1 MYQTKR
7 RARESP
13 AFTYHQYCSDLEL
26 INLCFADDL
35 FIFDHGD
42 PESAT
47 VIMEAL
53 DEFKN
58 ASGLVPSL
66 PKSTAY
72 FCNVLNYTKHAI
84 LHILPFEEGRLPM
97 KYLGVPLVS
106 SRLIYR
112 DCKELIEKV
121 QHRIRDWK
129 NKSLSAARM
138 LQLVKSVIG
147 SMHVYWASV
156 FILPSRVLLDFEQL
170 MRNFLW
176 AQGESQKGKSK
187 VAWEV
192 VCLPMKEGGLGVRRL
207 ELFNKALMVTHI
219 WNLLSRKESLWVKW
233 VHAYKLRG
241 RNFFEVPFR
250 GNMTWGWRKI
260 LQLRPL
266 IRDHIWFRIG
276 DGATCSLWFDK
287 WCSSSPLA
295 SVVTSRDIHR
305 AGLDMSSKV
314 KDVIYNGGWAWPIE
328 LSSKYPL
335 LSTIVVPTVSTS
347 LDTLE
352 WHSDGG
358 VSMPFSVATVWNCL
372 RPRDAVVPWY
382 NVVWFNYCIPR
393 HAFHMWLVVK
403 RRLKTHDMLRQWDI
417 HGSLLSFQCPLCD
430 GQPDS
435 HEHLF
440 FECTFAM
447 QVWDSMKV
455 MAGLSN
461 VMGSIT
467 VIVDTLIP
475 MSKHRSAR
483 SVIAK
488 LVVAACCYYI
498 WQERNFRLFKNKK
511 RSP

>member
-1 MYQTKR
+1 MGRSTWPR
-7 RARESP
+7 RYGYIRNHIKTIKNDQARTQES
-13 AFTYHQYCSDLEL
+13 
-26 INLCFADDL
+26 
-35 FIFDHGD
+35 
-42 PESAT
+42 
-47 VIMEAL
+47 EAYKKKP
-53 DEFKN
+53 KN
-58 ASGLVPSL
+58 QSRSQKSQAS
-66 PKSTAY
+66 
-72 FCNVLNYTKHAI
+72 
-84 LHILPFEEGRLPM
+84 ILPFEEGRLHV

-129 NKSLSAARM
+129 NKSLSAAGM

-156 FILPSRVLLDFEQL
+156 FILPSHVLLDFEQL

-192 VCLPMKEGGLGVRRL
+192 VCLPMKEGGLGVKRL
-207 ELFNKALMVTHI
+207 KLFNIALM
-219 WNLLSRKESLWVKW
+219 
-233 VHAYKLRG
+233 
-241 RNFFEVPFR
+241 VPFR
-250 GNMTWGWRKI
+250 GNMTWGWKKI

-314 KDVIYNGGWAWPIE
+314 KDVFYNGGWVWPIE

-358 VSMPFSVATVWNCL
+358 VSMPFSVA
-372 RPRDAVVPWY
+372 
-382 NVVWFNYCIPR
+382 I
-393 HAFHMWLVVK
+393 
-403 RRLKTHDMLRQWDI
+403 
-417 HGSLLSFQCPLCD
+417 
-430 GQPDS
+430 
-435 HEHLF
+435 
-440 FECTFAM
+440 
-447 QVWDSMKV
+447 VWDSMKV

-498 WQERNFRLFKNKK
+498 WQEQNFRLFKNKK
-511 RSP
+511 RSPQHVIDCIKASARLKLLSCYFKKSKDAMEVIRLWGLPDSLIR